1 MSLDLLSKYKND
13 IQRKERLQNE
23 RDQMLKEHLPEM
35 KKNEMDMEEIKKQLQ
50 DIEQQ
55 LGMTRDQII
64 KNKNI

>member
-1 MSLDLLSKYKND
+1 
-13 IQRKERLQNE
+13 
-23 RDQMLKEHLPEM
+23 MLKEHLPEM